1 MLSSISATTHG
12 NVLAVS
18 MPPIILLVEIPF
30 GCVELEVCLCFVLN
44 IGKKWNVVLEFGA
57 DGKEFS
63 LEPMF
68 GYAEL
73 AIPHASTTE
82 M

>member
-1 MLSSISATTHG
+1 
-12 NVLAVS
+12 
-18 MPPIILLVEIPF
+18 
-30 GCVELEVCLCFVLN
+30 VCLCFVLN